1 MEFSFEKFIL
11 QNNLNQQI
19 METQTPVL
27 KKENT
32 SARKENTIERKEFMR
47 QVGIGFGAIL
57 LTNCLTAC
65 GDTEIPDPM
74 PGTGGDKL
82 DFTLNLNLS
91 GNTKLNTAGGFV
103 VSQNVII
110 AKTLDNNFLAVAS
123 GCTHQGTTISY
134 RANSNDFKCPNHG
147 SEFTAVGAVQLGP
160 ATAALAKY
168 KTAFDKTANTLRIF
182 E

>member
-91 GNTKLNTAGGFV
+91 DNTKLNTAGGFV

-123 GCTHQGTTISY
+123 GCTHKGTTISY

-147 SEFTAVGAVQLGP
+147 RSLQPWVLF
-160 ATAALAKY
+160 
-168 KTAFDKTANTLRIF
+168 N
-182 E
+182 